1 MTMIGQELDPTVE
14 VAHLRRLLDIQ
25 PGCLLRLGADGML
38 LAASDAALALLGV
51 ASGAPALGR
60 DFATWI
66 RPDQHERWREFVAGV
81 VKGVPASIEC
91 DMTLA
96 SGVAR
101 PTLFH
106 AVPLADHPDGVPSIA
121 VTARV
126 VAAQYQLEASV
137 FELGEQLRE
146 QDAERLQSWTRLVEA
161 EGARRRLAEKVD
173 ELEARLREHDAHS
186 GEVANQLKAEAAA
199 RDGALA
205 AADAA
210 RSAAEAKYA
219 QAITDVRQ
227 LEATLEEFAGRHKRV
242 AAERAAERERTAQA
256 LETAQAAAQHD
267 LEQARDGHRRLVD
280 QMAEMQKAL
289 EELEQR
295 EREVRSQ
302 RDEIRDRCDKLLR
315 TCDERDKALRQLEA
329 SHAELTAAYEAA
341 TAEHERLV
349 AALRTHAVQVSAMAD
364 RFPRVDG
371 EEAAGVS
378 STIGI
383 DLGAGQP

>member
-1 MTMIGQELDPTVE
+1 MIGQELDPTVE

-25 PGCLLRLGADGML
+25 PGCLLRLGADGTL

-51 ASGAPALGR
+51 ASGATALGR
-60 DFATWI
+60 DFAVWI

-81 VKGVPASIEC
+81 LKGVPASIEC

-137 FELGEQLRE
+137 FELGEELRK

-161 EGARRRLAEKVD
+161 EGARRQLAEKVG
-173 ELEARLREHDAHS
+173 ELEARLRERDAQS
-186 GEVANQLKAEAAA
+186 GGTVDQLKAELAA
-199 RDGALA
+199 RDEALA
-205 AADAA
+205 AANAA
-210 RSAAEAKYA
+210 RSAAEAKYG
-219 QAITDVRQ
+219 QATTDVRQ
-227 LEATLEEFAGRHKRV
+227 LEATLEEFAARHKRL
-242 AAERAAERERTAQA
+242 AAERSAERERAARA
-256 LETAQAAAQHD
+256 LETAQAAAQRD
-267 LEQARDGHRRLVD
+267 LEQARDGHRQLAAR
-280 QMAEMQKAL
+280 MAEMQKAM
-289 EELEQR
+289 E
-295 EREVRSQ
+295 
-302 RDEIRDRCDKLLR
+302 
-315 TCDERDKALRQLEA
+315 ERDTALLQLQA
-329 SHAELTAAYEAA
+329 SHAELAAAYEAA

-349 AALRTHAVQVSAMAD
+349 AALRTHAGQVSALAD

-371 EEAAGVS
+371 DEAAGVS
-378 STIGI
+378 SSIGI